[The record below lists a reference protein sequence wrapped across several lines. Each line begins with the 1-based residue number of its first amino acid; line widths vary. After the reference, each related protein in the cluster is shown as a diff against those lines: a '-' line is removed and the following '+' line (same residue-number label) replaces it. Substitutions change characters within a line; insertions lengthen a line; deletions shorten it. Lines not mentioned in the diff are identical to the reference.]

1 MPRLLLDRITNQLLP
16 YPRQDNEPV
25 AGLDRDAAYVVEVVR
40 DSEPEY
46 DPSTHYLQPLEPVI
60 CITDPGSDDVNGSA
74 TYGWELVAIP
84 EPAPAPDWAVFKSAA
99 LSHPALKAAILSAW
113 PKEPQAAMALSATL
127 LQAEQGA
134 TADFRGCW
142 RAVVTAA
149 PVAPET
155 VAELVQLAEQCN
167 LPADFVA
174 ALSPAPGAASDTA
187 DEVQV

>member
-1 MPRLLLDRITNQLLP
+1 MTRLLLDLSTNQLLP

-25 AGLDRDAAYVVEVVR
+25 AGLDRDAAYVVEIAQEP
-40 DSEPEY
+40 EPEY
-46 DPSTHYLQPLEPVI
+46 DASTHYLQPLEPVV
-60 CITDPGSDDVNGSA
+60 CITDPDGDDVNGSA

-84 EPAPAPDWAVFKSAA
+84 EPVPTPDWPTFKGAA

-142 RAVVTAA
+142 RAVCAAA
-149 PVAPET
+149 PVAPAT
-155 VAELVQLAEQCN
+155 VAELVELAEKCQ
-167 LPADFVA
+167 LPPEFVA
-174 ALSPAPGAASDTA
+174 ALAPIS
-187 DEVQV
+187 